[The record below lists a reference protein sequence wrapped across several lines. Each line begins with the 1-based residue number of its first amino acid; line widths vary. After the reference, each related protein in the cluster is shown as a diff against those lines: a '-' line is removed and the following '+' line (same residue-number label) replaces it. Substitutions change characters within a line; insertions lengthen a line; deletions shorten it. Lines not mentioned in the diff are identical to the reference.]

1 MVSSKHSC
9 DRISLVNSSGEQVH
23 DVANYVAQQFSA
35 TYGLRDQTVM
45 NLLLNHV
52 QGPSPILLDE
62 ELVLESLKRMK
73 PSLSCGPDKIPPAI
87 VKTYGSIFV
96 PVLTYIFN
104 NCLKRNGFPHMW
116 KISRVRPILKAG
128 PTSDA
133 TNYRAV
139 SLLCACSKLFEP
151 ALHKVLSSSVQ
162 NVLIPNQHG
171 FISGKSTITNL
182 ACFMEQASAAV
193 SERGQ
198 LDVVYCDLSKA
209 FDVVCH
215 SLLFRSFYCLAL
227 MHHSWHCY
235 GVIYTLGFVM

>member
-1 MVSSKHSC
+1 
-9 DRISLVNSSGEQVH
+9 
-23 DVANYVAQQFSA
+23 
-35 TYGLRDQTVM
+35 M

-73 PSLSCGPDKIPPAI
+73 PSLSCGPDGIPPAI

-235 GVIYTLGFVM
+235 GVIYTLGFVMWVFTARSSLCTGQQVVCPKALCWALCCFLFL